1 MEVLARSSV
10 VLPEACF
17 RFEEPVSGT
26 AGVLAGD
33 AACLV
38 RSGCWWRDSEE
49 EKVDSPSG
57 CDVST
62 EHSEALENKRRMK
75 RT

>member
-1 MEVLARSSV
+1 M
-10 VLPEACF
+10 LPEACF
-17 RFEEPVSGT
+17 GFEEPVSGT
-26 AGVLAGD
+26 AGVLAED

-38 RSGCWWRDSEE
+38 RGECWWRDRDE
-49 EKVDSPSG
+49 EKVDSPWG

-62 EHSEALENKRRMK
+62 ERSEALENKRRMK